1 MIQLNISDDDRQ
13 DIVDAER
20 LLGILE
26 EIVDALNDLDQRL
39 TTIEN
44 SNT

>member
-44 SNT
+44 SNP

>member
-26 EIVDALNDLDQRL
+26 EIVDALNDLEQRL

-44 SNT
+44 SNP